1 MATDSWWT
9 SGGASLFALVGR
21 FSPSNL
27 EICSRS
33 RGDLGPRAEDSFG
46 HSQTAASFRRALFTP
61 GADEL
66 LGLPHARAAQMRL
79 HKPEQRLC
87 QNLVC
92 YSR

>member
-21 FSPSNL
+21 FSTSNL

-33 RGDLGPRAEDSFG
+33 RADLGPRANAALG

-61 GADEL
+61 GADEF
-66 LGLPHARAAQMRL
+66 LPSHARAAQMRL
-79 HKPEQRLC
+79 RTGL
-87 QNLVC
+87 
-92 YSR
+92 SS

>member
-21 FSPSNL
+21 FSTSNL

-61 GADEL
+61 GADEYL
-66 LGLPHARAAQMRL
+66 TGTSTFYARAAQMRL
-79 HKPEQRLC
+79 REAPQSSVGCAKI
-87 QNLVC
+87 
-92 YSR
+92 